1 MTDITDDR
9 SFRVGFFDNVTQ
21 ADQAVRNL
29 LGAGFTKQQFAV
41 ICPQHLKD
49 QLLSSLPEAKRP
61 GSGATTAIVE
71 GGAIGAVLGGIALA
85 ATAIVTGGVGLL
97 PAIPV
102 LIGGGALAGGFSS
115 LFVADGYGKEI
126 GSYYLEAVR
135 LGKIVVGVK
144 VEGEGGEPRLELAER
159 ILTQAGGNAPPSR
172 ESQALSR

>member
-1 MTDITDDR
+1 MNDMTDDR
-9 SFRVGFFDNVTQ
+9 SFRVGFFDSVAQ
-21 ADQAVRNL
+21 ADQAVRSL
-29 LGAGFTKQQFAV
+29 LADGFTKEQLAV

-49 QLLSSLPEAKRP
+49 ELLSSLPEARRP

-85 ATAIVTGGVGLL
+85 ATAILTGGVGLL

-115 LFVADGYGKEI
+115 LIAADGYGKEI

-144 VEGEGGEPRLELAER
+144 IEGEGSEARLEQAER
-159 ILTQAGGNAPPSR
+159 ILTQAGGRAPASVV
-172 ESQALSR
+172 SA